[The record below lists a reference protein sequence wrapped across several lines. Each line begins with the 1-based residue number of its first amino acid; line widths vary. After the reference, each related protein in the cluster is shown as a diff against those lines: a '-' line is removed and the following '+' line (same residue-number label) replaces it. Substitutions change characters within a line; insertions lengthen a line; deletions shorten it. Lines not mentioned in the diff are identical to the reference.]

1 MKKLVLVLIGL
12 MVMPVLAVPTI
23 QFSPGGA
30 LPGGW
35 SYNGYGLLTFSPV
48 IDVDAGLGLA
58 TDTLVGA
65 YVHIPVLYVSGS
77 GGSYTVTPTSSTI
90 TITDSSGTITY
101 LTGDLGS
108 GDLVTAGT
116 GALSYTAFQA
126 DITNVVITNNGS
138 LGSAALA
145 AVTSTLDFELSFQGA
160 VPSFQTM
167 IDGHQTGSDGF
178 SGAMSAII
186 PAPGAIL
193 LGSIGVSIV
202 GWLRRQRTL

>member
-1 MKKLVLVLIGL
+1 MKKLVLVLIGF

-23 QFSPGGA
+23 EFSPGGVA
-30 LPGGW
+30 PGGW
-35 SYNGYGLLTFSPV
+35 FYNGYGMLTFSP
-48 IDVDAGLGLA
+48 IINVDAGLGLS

-65 YVHIPVLYVSGS
+65 WVNIPALYVSGS

-90 TITDSSGTITY
+90 TITDSSGTIFY

-108 GDLVTAGT
+108 GDLVAVGT

-126 DITNVVITNNGS
+126 DITNVKVYNTIGS
-138 LGSAALA
+138 DALA
-145 AVTSTLDFELSFQGA
+145 SIQHSAMDFELSFQGA
-160 VPSFQTM
+160 AQTFQTM
-167 IDGHQTGSDGF
+167 IDGGQTGNDGF
-178 SGAMSAII
+178 SGAMTAII